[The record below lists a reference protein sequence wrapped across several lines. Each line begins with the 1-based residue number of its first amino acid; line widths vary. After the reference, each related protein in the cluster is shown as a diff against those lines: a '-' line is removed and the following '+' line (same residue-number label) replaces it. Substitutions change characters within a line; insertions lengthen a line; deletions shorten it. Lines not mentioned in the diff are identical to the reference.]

1 MTIAERWVTAD
12 LTHFPDD
19 DSLRY
24 EIIDGELHVTKAPHL
39 YHQIVA
45 SRIVARLDQWA
56 TAQDNGMA
64 TTTPGVIL
72 SEDNSLIPDGIWISG
87 ERLAT
92 ALGADGK
99 LYEMPELVIEVLSP
113 GTANARRDRER
124 KLEVYARY
132 GAAEYWIVDW
142 QQRSLEQYR
151 IADGDMQ
158 LVATYTEADALSSPL
173 LAEFTM
179 PLAPLFVGVRAEM

>member
-1 MTIAERWVTAD
+1 MTIAEHWVTAD
-12 LTHFPDD
+12 LAHFPDND
-19 DSLRY
+19 GLRY

-39 YHQIVA
+39 FHQIVA
-45 SRIVARLDQWA
+45 SRIVARLDEWA
-56 TAQDNGMA
+56 TAQNNGAA

-72 SEDNSLIPDGIWISG
+72 REDNNLIPDGIWISS

-113 GTANARRDRER
+113 GAANARRDRER

-132 GAAEYWIVDW
+132 GAVEYWIVDW

-151 IADGDMQ
+151 TTDGDMQ
-158 LVATYTEADALSSPL
+158 LVATYGEADTLSSPL
-173 LAEFTM
+173 LAEFAL
-179 PLAPLFVGVRAEM
+179 PLAPLFVGIKSQI